1 VAQSAKRKRGYA
13 DKQDD
18 KNKKS
23 KAAGEKAKADF
34 VLKMARGGKKQPDN
48 GEDFVANAV
57 ANALVNMVGAEGYGE
72 GSADAILDGVEEED
86 NRKPPAVVMGVED
99 LEESQL
105 STVQNPAPFPDPKP
119 QALREE
125 EYTTVGGMGV
135 GNIPVTAPAAKVD
148 KRKGRK
154 DKKKRAG
161 RTCKK
166 CRRNR
171 CLASEYCPGR
181 ASTGTCQ
188 FYIQVS
194 ENPVRDE
201 AIYCKLCAEY
211 GVYGVSCIGYDK
223 LKNIRVCD
231 KYDDDGTP
239 KQSN

>member
-1 VAQSAKRKRGYA
+1 MLPFTTEEENKLYA
-13 DKQDD
+13 T
-18 KNKKS
+18 
-23 KAAGEKAKADF
+23 
-34 VLKMARGGKKQPDN
+34 L
-48 GEDFVANAV
+48 
-57 ANALVNMVGAEGYGE
+57 
-72 GSADAILDGVEEED
+72 ILDPNFPKNDED
-86 NRKPPAVVMGVED
+86 AAIKWCEYVDGIKIFPKLPVHIRNHRERFERGQRIRRGRAEATAGPGNAM
-99 LEESQL
+99 LRQLNTALASSQL
-105 STVQNPAPFPDPKP
+105 STVQNPAPFSDPKP